1 MGSDPS
7 TQKEVT
13 VMSSVRPAYRLLSV
27 FAALLLLLTS
37 LTACSG
43 GITREEAKT
52 AMDALLTALDN
63 ENYAEAAALYHPDAA
78 MSEEL
83 LAAFAE
89 QVKTKVGID
98 LTEGAVVEKITGM
111 SSSYYDSNVD
121 GSRYALTAR
130 IQAGDK
136 TASLTVEVIRNDRG
150 YGIFTVECNP

>member
-1 MGSDPS
+1 
-7 TQKEVT
+7 
-13 VMSSVRPAYRLLSV
+13 MSSVRPAYRLLSV
-27 FAALLLLLTS
+27 FAALLLLLAS

-52 AMDALLTALDN
+52 AMDALLSALDN

-78 MSEEL
+78 MTEEL

-130 IQAGDK
+130 IKAGDK

-150 YGIFTVECNP
+150 YGIFQVECNP

>member
-1 MGSDPS
+1 MTKNQTAP
-7 TQKEVT
+7 
-13 VMSSVRPAYRLLSV
+13 RILSV
-27 FAALLLLLTS
+27 LAALLLLLTS

-52 AMDALLTALDN
+52 AMDSLLTALGN

-78 MSEEL
+78 MTEEL

-98 LTEGAVVEKITGM
+98 LTEGATAEKITGI
-111 SSSYYDSNVD
+111 SSSYYDSTVG
-121 GSRYALTAR
+121 GSRYELTAK

-136 TASLTVEVIRNDRG
+136 TASLTVEVIRNEKG
-150 YGIFTVECNP
+150 YGIFKVECNP

>member
-1 MGSDPS
+1 MNR
-7 TQKEVT
+7 TKT
-13 VMSSVRPAYRLLSV
+13 ATRILSV
-27 FAALLLLLTS
+27 LAVLFLLLAS

-43 GITREEAKT
+43 GVTREETKT

-78 MSEEL
+78 MSENL

-121 GSRYALTAR
+121 GSFYALTAR
-130 IQAGDK
+130 IKAGDK
-136 TASLTVEVIRNDRG
+136 TADLTVEVIRNDKG
-150 YGIFTVECNP
+150 YGIFQVECNP

>member
-1 MGSDPS
+1 MNR
-7 TQKEVT
+7 TKT
-13 VMSSVRPAYRLLSV
+13 ATRILSV
-27 FAALLLLLTS
+27 LAALFLLLAS

-43 GITREEAKT
+43 GITREEAQT

-78 MSEEL
+78 MSEDL

-98 LTEGAVVEKITGM
+98 LTEGATVEKYTNM
-111 SSSYYDSNVD
+111 RSAYYDSNVD

-130 IQAGDK
+130 IKAGDK
-136 TASLTVEVIRNDRG
+136 TASLTVEVIRNDKG
-150 YGIFTVECNP
+150 YGIFRVECNP

>member
-1 MGSDPS
+1 MNRNK
-7 TQKEVT
+7 TAA
-13 VMSSVRPAYRLLSV
+13 RILSV
-27 FAALLLLLTS
+27 LAALLLLITS

-63 ENYAEAAALYHPDAA
+63 EDYAEAVALYHPDAA
-78 MSEEL
+78 MTEEL

-98 LTEGAVVEKITGM
+98 LTEGATVEKITGI
-111 SSSYYDSNVD
+111 SSSYYDSTVG
-121 GSRYALTAR
+121 GSRYELTAK

-150 YGIFTVECNP
+150 YGIFQVECNP

>member
-1 MGSDPS
+1 
-7 TQKEVT
+7 
-13 VMSSVRPAYRLLSV
+13 MSSVRPAYRLLSV
-27 FAALLLLLTS
+27 LTALCLLLVS

-52 AMDALLTALDN
+52 AMDSLLSALDN

-78 MSEEL
+78 MTEDL
-83 LAAFAE
+83 LIAFAE

-121 GSRYALTAR
+121 GSFYALTAR
-130 IQAGDK
+130 IKAGDK
-136 TASLTVEVIRNDRG
+136 TADLTVEVIRNDRG
-150 YGIFTVECNP
+150 YGIFQVECNP

>member
-1 MGSDPS
+1 MNQTKTAP
-7 TQKEVT
+7 
-13 VMSSVRPAYRLLSV
+13 RILSA
-27 FAALLLLLTS
+27 FAALFLLLTS

-78 MSEEL
+78 MTEDL

-111 SSSYYDSNVD
+111 SASYYDSTVD

-130 IQAGDK
+130 IKAGDK

-150 YGIFTVECNP
+150 YGIFRVECNP

>member
-1 MGSDPS
+1 M
-7 TQKEVT
+7 
-13 VMSSVRPAYRLLSV
+13 YRTKTAPRVLSIL
-27 FAALLLLLTS
+27 AALFLLLTP

-78 MSEEL
+78 MSENL

-98 LTEGAVVEKITGM
+98 LAEGAAVEKITGM
-111 SSSYYDSNVD
+111 SSSYYDSTVD
-121 GSRYALTAR
+121 GSRYALSAR
-130 IQAGDK
+130 IKAGDK
-136 TASLTVEVIRNDRG
+136 TADLTVEVIRNDKG
-150 YGIFTVECNP
+150 YGIFRVECNP

>member
-1 MGSDPS
+1 MNR
-7 TQKEVT
+7 TKTATRV
-13 VMSSVRPAYRLLSV
+13 LSV
-27 FAALLLLLTS
+27 FAALCLLLAS

-52 AMDALLTALDN
+52 AMDSLLSALDN

-78 MSEEL
+78 MTEDL
-83 LAAFAE
+83 LIAFAE

-121 GSRYALTAR
+121 GSFYALTAR
-130 IQAGDK
+130 IKAGDK
-136 TASLTVEVIRNDRG
+136 TADLTVEVIRNDRG
-150 YGIFTVECNP
+150 YGIFQVECNP